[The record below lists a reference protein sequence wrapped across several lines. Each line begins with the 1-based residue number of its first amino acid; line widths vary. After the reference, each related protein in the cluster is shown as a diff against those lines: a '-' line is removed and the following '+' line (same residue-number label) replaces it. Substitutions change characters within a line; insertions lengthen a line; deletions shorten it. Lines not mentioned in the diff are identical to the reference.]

1 MEQGYKNIIT
11 ITRKDLDLRNA
22 LEVNSWF
29 QKNQPDVVI
38 LAAAK
43 VGGII
48 ANSTYPSEFLID
60 NLKIQLNTIDLI
72 FKKNNEKKKIS

>member
-22 LEVNSWF
+22 LEVKSWF